1 MIWRRGTGEGDVSHP
16 QLQIAE
22 HRCENGLLVLMLE
35 AETAPVVCVSVWFRA
50 GSRHDPSGG
59 SGAAHLLE
67 HMMFKGTPQYPK
79 GEYDRI
85 LHALGGI
92 NNASTWLDRTNYYV
106 LIGNDRYTTALE
118 LEADRMRG
126 ARLDANDLEDER
138 GVVLNELD
146 SGQDEPASALV
157 DQLVAMAFLKHPY
170 RRPVIGWRAD
180 VEAISQDELSGFYD
194 RYYQPGNAFL
204 VVVGQFRREEMI
216 AAIERTF
223 GTIPPG
229 PDGIA
234 SPAREAPQRGERRFE
249 LRKAGEQELWAA
261 AYRTPQRADE
271 DALLMDVLAQ
281 VLGHGRTSRLYKA
294 LVDSGLAVHVSA
306 ENQSMPADPY
316 LFFLDVEP
324 AQGVEIARIEEV
336 VDAETARLCREPI
349 REEELRRAR
358 KRARVD
364 FTSRRDSVSALAF
377 LIGELEVST
386 GWGYL
391 QGYLDRLEQ
400 VTPEQVKDAAARHL
414 VRDRRTVGHFRPTD
428 GGEEGAP

>member
-92 NNASTWLDRTNYYV
+92 NNASTWLDRTNYSV

-138 GVVLNELD
+138 GVVLTELD

-204 VVVGQFRREEMI
+204 VVVGQFRRE
-216 AAIERTF
+216 
-223 GTIPPG
+223 
-229 PDGIA
+229 
-234 SPAREAPQRGERRFE
+234 AREAPQRGERRFE